1 MHVHTHVLLV
11 DTTLIVLKLS
21 VFRSCRVVLVAA
33 ESSKKTQEQRACVIS
48 AEQPIVAAKHDM
60 GTNCQVVLY
69 GSAALSS
76 ALPPS
81 GQEIIA
87 AVLKA
92 RQDVSE
98 QYVAANT
105 DNV

>member
-1 MHVHTHVLLV
+1 MHTHALLV
-11 DTTLIVLKLS
+11 DMTLTAMKLF
-21 VFRSCRVVLVAA
+21 VFQSCRVVLVAA
-33 ESSKKTQEQRACVIS
+33 ESLRKTQEQRACVVS

-60 GTNCQVVLY
+60 GNSCQVVLY
-69 GSAALSS
+69 SSTALSS

-81 GQEIIA
+81 GQEVTA

-98 QYVAANT
+98 QYVTAST
-105 DNV
+105 DSV